1 MPMSTLI
8 LLPGLM
14 CDASVWAPQV
24 AALSPQVHCQV
35 PDYGLRDSLTAMAH
49 QVLDEALAPRFALAG
64 HSMGGRV
71 ALEVLRL
78 APQRVTHLALL
89 DTGTHPRALGEAGD
103 KERAGRMA
111 LLAVAQAQGLRAMG
125 QQWLRGMV
133 HPNVVDT
140 PLYEAMLAMV
150 ARSSPAQF
158 AAQIEAL
165 LGRPDAAPLLPGIA
179 CPTLVLTGRQDAWSP
194 PAQHEAMA
202 QAIPG
207 AVLSI
212 VEDCGHMSTLE
223 QTQAVNAALTAWL
236 ARPAA

>member
-1 MPMSTLI
+1 MPSLL

-24 AALSPQVHCQV
+24 AALSPQTRCHV
-35 PDYGLRDSLTAMAH
+35 PDYGLRDSLTAMAQ
-49 QVLDEALAPRFALAG
+49 QVLDEAPEERFALAG

-78 APQRVTHLALL
+78 APQRVSHLALL
-89 DTGTHPRALGEAGD
+89 DTGTHPLAAGVAGD
-103 KERAGRMA
+103 KERAGRLA
-111 LLAVAQAQGLRAMG
+111 LLAVAHAQGMRAMG

-140 PLYEAMLAMV
+140 PLFDAMLAML

-158 AAQIEAL
+158 AAQIQAL
-165 LGRPDAAPLLPGIA
+165 LDRPDAGPQLPA
-179 CPTLVLTGRQDAWSP
+179 VNCPTLVLTGRQDAWSP
-194 PAQHEAMA
+194 PEQHAQMA

-207 AVLSI
+207 ARLCI

-223 QTQAVNAALTAWL
+223 QAGAVSAALADWL
-236 ARPAA
+236 SRPSA

>member
-1 MPMSTLI
+1 MPTLL

-24 AALSPQVHCQV
+24 AALSPLARCQV
-35 PDYGLRDSLTAMAH
+35 PDYGLRDSLTAMAQ
-49 QVLDEALAPRFALAG
+49 QVLDEALTPHFALAG

-71 ALEVLRL
+71 ALEVMRI

-89 DTGTHPRALGEAGD
+89 DTGTHPLAAGPAGE
-103 KERAGRMA
+103 KERAGRLA
-111 LLAVAQAQGLRAMG
+111 LLALAQAQGMRAMG

-133 HPNVVDT
+133 HPAVVDT
-140 PLYEAMLAMV
+140 PLYQTMLTMLT
-150 ARSSPAQF
+150 RSSPAQF
-158 AAQIEAL
+158 AAQIRAL
-165 LGRPDAAPLLPGIA
+165 LDRPDAAPQLPAVG

-194 PAQHEAMA
+194 PEQHTQMA

-223 QTQAVNAALTAWL
+223 QAGAVNAALAAWL
-236 ARPAA
+236 ARPPA

>member
-1 MPMSTLI
+1 MPSLL

-24 AALSPQVHCQV
+24 AALSPQARCHV
-35 PDYGLRDSLTAMAH
+35 PDYGLRDSLTAMAQ
-49 QVLDEALAPRFALAG
+49 QVLDEAPEERFALAG

-71 ALEVLRL
+71 ALEVMRL

-89 DTGTHPRALGEAGD
+89 DTGTHPRAAGAAGD
-103 KERAGRMA
+103 KERAGRIA
-111 LLAVAQAQGLRAMG
+111 LLAVAQAQGMRAMS

-140 PLYEAMLAMV
+140 PLYEAMLAML

-194 PAQHEAMA
+194 PPQHEAMA

>member
-1 MPMSTLI
+1 MPSLL

-24 AALSPQVHCQV
+24 AALSPQARCHVL
-35 PDYGLRDSLTAMAH
+35 DYGLRDSLTGMAQ
-49 QVLDEALAPRFALAG
+49 QVLDEAPEERFALAG

-71 ALEVLRL
+71 ALEVMRL

-89 DTGTHPRALGEAGD
+89 DTGTHPRAAGAAGD

-111 LLAVAQAQGLRAMG
+111 LLSIAQAQGMRAMG

-140 PLYEAMLAMV
+140 PLFDAMLAML

-158 AAQIEAL
+158 AAQIQAL
-165 LGRPDAAPLLPGIA
+165 LDRPDAAPQLHA
-179 CPTLVLTGRQDAWSP
+179 VSCPTLVLTGRQDAWSP
-194 PAQHEAMA
+194 PEQHEAMA

-212 VEDCGHMSTLE
+212 VEECGHMSTLE
-223 QTQAVNAALTAWL
+223 QAGAVNAALADWL
-236 ARPAA
+236 ARPST

>member
-1 MPMSTLI
+1 MRT
-8 LLPGLM
+8 
-14 CDASVWAPQV
+14 
-24 AALSPQVHCQV
+24 
-35 PDYGLRDSLTAMAH
+35 
-49 QVLDEALAPRFALAG
+49 
-64 HSMGGRV
+64 
-71 ALEVLRL
+71 
-78 APQRVTHLALL
+78 
-89 DTGTHPRALGEAGD
+89 
-103 KERAGRMA
+103 
-111 LLAVAQAQGLRAMG
+111 MG

-133 HPNVVDT
+133 HPAVLDT

-194 PAQHEAMA
+194 PEQHTQMS
-202 QAIPG
+202 QAITG
-207 AVLSI
+207 AQLCI

>member
-1 MPMSTLI
+1 MPTLL

-35 PDYGLRDSLTAMAH
+35 PDYGLRDSLTAMAQ
-49 QVLDEALAPRFALAG
+49 QVLDETPAERFALAG

-78 APQRVTHLALL
+78 APQRITHLALL
-89 DTGTHPRALGEAGD
+89 DTGTHPRAAGEAGD

-111 LLAVAQAQGLRAMG
+111 LLALAQAQGMRTMG

-133 HPNVVDT
+133 HPAVLDT

-158 AAQIEAL
+158 AAQIQAL

-194 PAQHEAMA
+194 PAQHVLMA

-223 QTQAVNAALTAWL
+223 QAQAVNAALAAWL
-236 ARPAA
+236 ARPVA

>member
-1 MPMSTLI
+1 MPSLL

-24 AALSPQVHCQV
+24 AALSPQARCHV
-35 PDYGLRDSLTAMAH
+35 PDYGLRDSLTAMAQ
-49 QVLDEALAPRFALAG
+49 QVLDEAPEERFALAG

-71 ALEVLRL
+71 ALEVMRL

-89 DTGTHPRALGEAGD
+89 DTGTHPRAAGAAGD
-103 KERAGRMA
+103 KERAGRIA
-111 LLAVAQAQGLRAMG
+111 LLAVAQAQGMRAMG

-140 PLYEAMLAMV
+140 PLYEAMLAML

-158 AAQIEAL
+158 AAQIDAL
-165 LGRPDAAPLLPGIA
+165 LSRPDAAPLLPGIA

-194 PAQHEAMA
+194 PEQHEVMA

-212 VEDCGHMSTLE
+212 VEECGHMSTLE
-223 QTQAVNAALTAWL
+223 QAGAANAALADWL
-236 ARPAA
+236 ARPPA

>member
-1 MPMSTLI
+1 MPSLL

-24 AALSPQVHCQV
+24 AALSPQARCHVL
-35 PDYGLRDSLTAMAH
+35 DYGLRDSLTGMAQ
-49 QVLDEALAPRFALAG
+49 QVLDEAPEERFALAG

-71 ALEVLRL
+71 ALEVMRL

-89 DTGTHPRALGEAGD
+89 DTGTHPRAAGAAGD

-111 LLAVAQAQGLRAMG
+111 LLSIAQAQCMRTMG

-140 PLYEAMLAMV
+140 PLFDAMLAML

-158 AAQIEAL
+158 AAQIQAL
-165 LGRPDAAPLLPGIA
+165 LDRPDAAPQLHA
-179 CPTLVLTGRQDAWSP
+179 VSCPTLVLTGRQDAWSP
-194 PAQHEAMA
+194 PEQHEAMA

-212 VEDCGHMSTLE
+212 VEECGHMSTLE
-223 QTQAVNAALTAWL
+223 QAGAVNAALADWL
-236 ARPAA
+236 ARPST

>member
-1 MPMSTLI
+1 MSTLI

-35 PDYGLRDSLTAMAH
+35 PDYGLRNSLTAMAQ

-111 LLAVAQAQGLRAMG
+111 LLAVAQAQGMRAMG

-140 PLYEAMLAMV
+140 PLYEAMLAML

-158 AAQIEAL
+158 AAQIQAL
-165 LGRPDAAPLLPGIA
+165 LDRADAAPQLPA
-179 CPTLVLTGRQDAWSP
+179 VSCPTLVLTGRQDAWSP
-194 PAQHEAMA
+194 PEQHEAMA

-212 VEDCGHMSTLE
+212 VEECGHMSTLE
-223 QTQAVNAALTAWL
+223 QAGAVNAALADWL
-236 ARPAA
+236 ARPSA